1 MRIGIVIKI
10 IKCLNLLSK
19 KLKKKRSIGHV
30 AKELGIQTHVIRF
43 WETKFE
49 NIKPEIGK
57 GNRRYYFAKDIE
69 TIKTIKHYLYD
80 EGYTIPG
87 LKKLLE
93 AKSQGKRRSNKL
105 AKITEDI
112 QDNDQEINGNI
123 TFNSNNQE
131 KINLAIKNIESEL
144 EKLENLTNIND

>member
-1 MRIGIVIKI
+1 MPKFTIKEI
-10 IKCLNLLSK
+10 E
-19 KLKKKRSIGHV
+19 KKRSIGHV

-43 WETKFE
+43 WETKFD

-57 GNRRYYFAKDIE
+57 GNRRYYFPKDIE

-93 AKSQGKRRSNKL
+93 AKSKGKRRSNKL
-105 AKITEDI
+105 LKNKEDS
-112 QDNDQEINGNI
+112 QDNNQE
-123 TFNSNNQE
+123 NNEDDIFSKNDQE
-131 KINLAIKNIESEL
+131 KINLAINNIESEL